1 MANHKSAIKRTRS
14 DYSKNQHNKY
24 LHKTTRNAI
33 KKLKTGQVAVSSDE
47 ISKVFSLIDK
57 LIKNNIIHKNKG
69 ANLKSK
75 ISKLEFDASSADNTK
90 KSKEEKKSVRKKNEK
105 KQEGDSN
112 AKLNKS
118 VEEVSAEEVSTEEVS
133 TEEPLTEEAPTEE
146 VSTEEAPTEEAPTEE
161 VSTEE
166 APTED
171 NELKSTDSLEKE

>member
-75 ISKLEFDASSADNTK
+75 ISKLEFDTSSIDNTK
-90 KSKEEKKSVRKKNEK
+90 NSKEVKKSVRKKNEK
-105 KQEGDSN
+105 KQEGSSN
-112 AKLNKS
+112 AKLNTS
-118 VEEVSAEEVSTEEVS
+118 V
-133 TEEPLTEEAPTEE
+133 EE
-146 VSTEEAPTEEAPTEE
+146 VSTEEASTVEA
-161 VSTEE
+161 STEE
-166 APTED
+166 ASTDEASTDEASTDEASTEEATIEETPTED

>member
-33 KKLKTGQVAVSSDE
+33 KKLKTGQVAVSSGE

-75 ISKLEFDASSADNTK
+75 ISKLEFAESSVDNTK
-90 KSKEEKKSVRKKNEK
+90 NSKKVKKSVRKKNEEK
-105 KQEGDSN
+105 EEGKSN
-112 AKLNKS
+112 AKLNTS
-118 VEEVSAEEVSTEEVS
+118 VEEVSTEEVS
-133 TEEPLTEEAPTEE
+133 TEEAPSEE
-146 VSTEEAPTEEAPTEE
+146 VP
-161 VSTEE
+161 TEE

>member
-75 ISKLEFDASSADNTK
+75 ISKLEFDASSDNTK

-105 KQEGDSN
+105 KQEGNSN

-118 VEEVSAEEVSTEEVS
+118 VEEVSTEEVSTEEVS
-133 TEEPLTEEAPTEE
+133 TEE